1 MYLFVKGKAMMVVLG
16 VLAQS
21 TTDSGMR
28 IVLLSLLLVAVLL
41 LCTGCTI
48 AVLTFLRQ
56 RKATF
61 MPANAERLESE
72 RT

>member
-1 MYLFVKGKAMMVVLG
+1 MMVVLG
-16 VLAQS
+16 LLALS

-28 IVLLSLLLVAVLL
+28 FVLLSLLLVAVLL

-48 AVLTFLRQ
+48 AVLTFLSQ
-56 RKATF
+56 RKARL

-72 RT
+72 RS

>member
-1 MYLFVKGKAMMVVLG
+1 MMVVLG

-28 IVLLSLLLVAVLL
+28 VVLLSLLLVAVLL

-56 RKATF
+56 RKASF
-61 MPANAERLESE
+61 MPTNAERLESE

>member
-1 MYLFVKGKAMMVVLG
+1 MMVVLG
-16 VLAQS
+16 LLAQS
-21 TTDSGMR
+21 ATDGGMR
-28 IVLLSLLLVAVLL
+28 MVLLSLLLVAVLL

-48 AVLTFLRQ
+48 AVLTFFRQ
-56 RKATF
+56 RKANF

>member
-1 MYLFVKGKAMMVVLG
+1 MFILG
-16 VLAQS
+16 VVALS

-28 IVLLSLLLVAVLL
+28 FVLLSLLLVAVVL

-56 RKATF
+56 RKESL
-61 MPANAERLESE
+61 MPVNAERLESE
-72 RT
+72 KT

>member
-1 MYLFVKGKAMMVVLG
+1 MFILG
-16 VLAQS
+16 VVALS

-28 IVLLSLLLVAVLL
+28 FVLLSLLLVAVVL

-56 RKATF
+56 RRASL
-61 MPANAERLESE
+61 MPGNAERLESE